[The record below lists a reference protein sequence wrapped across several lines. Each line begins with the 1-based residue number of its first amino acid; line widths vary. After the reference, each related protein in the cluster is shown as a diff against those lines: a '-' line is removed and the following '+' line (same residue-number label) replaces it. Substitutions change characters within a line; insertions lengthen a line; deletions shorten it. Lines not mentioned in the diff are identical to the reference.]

1 MRSHDPSRNLA
12 VHERRLLIGCPFPQ
26 IADSTFATVPHGKR
40 KGVHFLWKCHM
51 ISQPCVQEVATAR
64 DPSWKNQTTQPRKGH
79 MRARTKSHRLTS
91 RRSDSTRP
99 TTPYTVH
106 LTIRTFPADVQLQLP
121 MLAIERPPD
130 GPTLHEDAPHPPAP
144 LHVETFT
151 CSARIAELRGKNR
164 KLANLASTPAS
175 LH

>member
-1 MRSHDPSRNLA
+1 
-12 VHERRLLIGCPFPQ
+12 
-26 IADSTFATVPHGKR
+26 
-40 KGVHFLWKCHM
+40 
-51 ISQPCVQEVATAR
+51 
-64 DPSWKNQTTQPRKGH
+64 
-79 MRARTKSHRLTS
+79 MRARAKSHILTS
-91 RRSDSTRP
+91 RGSDSTRP

-151 CSARIAELRGKNR
+151 CSARIAELRGKSR